1 MIDTTT
7 ISDAPIVTYGP
18 TLARSM
24 TEEDMRRF
32 FASIDESRAIG
43 MAHVVICKSHL
54 PNQVNVECLLDGVP
68 ASDAIV
74 ALEVAI
80 KQLRHVHGLDGAPL
94 MLNAIAEL
102 DAT

>member
-54 PNQVNVECLLDGVP
+54 PNQVNVECLLEGVP
-68 ASDAIV
+68 AMDAVGEGGIINELYSV
-74 ALEVAI
+74 RIRL
-80 KQLRHVHGLDGAPL
+80 LDRRRRRPDRCHADP
-94 MLNAIAEL
+94 
-102 DAT
+102 